1 MAIPPLTGTPTR
13 LSRPSVATAARRN
26 LVFPLRPGFCMNSL
40 SYPRPPE
47 AACGENAPA
56 IQQPRARRESS
67 PERPE
72 DAPIRRTIE
81 MGSSLG

>member
-13 LSRPSVATAARRN
+13 LSVATAARRN
-26 LVFPLRPGFCMNSL
+26 LAFLLRPGFRMNSRR
-40 SYPRPPE
+40 YPRPLE

-81 MGSSLG
+81 MGSNLG